1 MELCLRAQ
9 PDGTLRVCKLQNI
22 RFGRQHV
29 SQYVASPYLTLEQ
42 VVQFVQHL
50 GHDQFQVK
58 RVNNSRTWLHWNIG
72 VPCQAN
78 KKGVK
83 TIFKVTPSQNFDAW
97 EIMAIPAVFD
107 CVIPTKRKVL
117 WGSCS
122 MKTFSLPPQPMKIA
136 YDGGIPHRVI
146 EWTQNT
152 CKILGYVL
160 RYHAESLSVG
170 SQSLL
175 EGILPRSSVTRRL
188 LRLGDG
194 ADFLSFVGQL
204 PGKKLCI
211 FTQEC
216 GDDGYVVPNVGRL
229 QLFCWV
235 APWALAAKDKCNHL
249 QVDASFKGSAPYAY
263 YVPQAVIA
271 NRGLACG
278 LVIAP
283 TEKAELY
290 AAFDEVFGT
299 TFDVPILSDL
309 GKAIKAYAKG
319 REVPHYWCHRHL
331 FELTGSNSYGA
342 HLFGGLLLARSE
354 HHLDSMIPQFVAD
367 VSVFANAGLI
377 APAIVLKFE
386 KYLGAKFSR
395 DTSGLLTGALDS
407 EPKPQHTAKWAL
419 YARSGCATCTNQA
432 EAFHKA
438 VNMKIARSSPFMTK
452 LRNLV
457 TRIQENKGSI
467 NSRIIEGIQ
476 RAQENLV
483 QDVDRLRA
491 AGVTVEERDTCMC
504 ASNRRNG
511 LLYQTDGF
519 CIHTCRTK
527 RVSAHEACLQHE
539 GDLQVETQDPEIRY
553 QEDIWEV
560 PQEKQK
566 RHPKF
571 NMFSAP
577 NLALLS
583 DSRLGSFL
591 RSLSYLIE
599 KEPTDTFEI
608 FYRYVSSHDVPASD
622 FDQMN
627 PETLANLKL
636 AIVREATSEPQV
648 SASTKST
655 IRQNQMIFLSTDEP
669 SLQ

>member
-1 MELCLRAQ
+1 
-9 PDGTLRVCKLQNI
+9 
-22 RFGRQHV
+22 
-29 SQYVASPYLTLEQ
+29 
-42 VVQFVQHL
+42 
-50 GHDQFQVK
+50 
-58 RVNNSRTWLHWNIG
+58 
-72 VPCQAN
+72 
-78 KKGVK
+78 
-83 TIFKVTPSQNFDAW
+83 
-97 EIMAIPAVFD
+97 
-107 CVIPTKRKVL
+107 
-117 WGSCS
+117 
-122 MKTFSLPPQPMKIA
+122 
-136 YDGGIPHRVI
+136 
-146 EWTQNT
+146 
-152 CKILGYVL
+152 
-160 RYHAESLSVG
+160 
-170 SQSLL
+170 
-175 EGILPRSSVTRRL
+175 
-188 LRLGDG
+188 
-194 ADFLSFVGQL
+194 
-204 PGKKLCI
+204 
-211 FTQEC
+211 
-216 GDDGYVVPNVGRL
+216 
-229 QLFCWV
+229 
-235 APWALAAKDKCNHL
+235 
-249 QVDASFKGSAPYAY
+249 
-263 YVPQAVIA
+263 
-271 NRGLACG
+271 
-278 LVIAP
+278 
-283 TEKAELY
+283 
-290 AAFDEVFGT
+290 
-299 TFDVPILSDL
+299 
-309 GKAIKAYAKG
+309 
-319 REVPHYWCHRHL
+319 
-331 FELTGSNSYGA
+331 
-342 HLFGGLLLARSE
+342 
-354 HHLDSMIPQFVAD
+354 MIPQFVAD

-438 VNMKIARSSPFMTK
+438 VNMKITRSSPFMTK

-622 FDQMN
+622 FDQMD

-648 SASTKST
+648 SASRKAT
-655 IRQNQMIFLSTDEP
+655 IRQNQMLFLSTDEP